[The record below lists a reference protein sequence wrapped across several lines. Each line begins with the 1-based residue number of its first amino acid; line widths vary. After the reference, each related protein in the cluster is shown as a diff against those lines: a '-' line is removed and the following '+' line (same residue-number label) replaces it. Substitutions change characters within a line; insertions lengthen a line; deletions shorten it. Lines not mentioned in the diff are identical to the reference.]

1 MMVVHGEISNAQAT
15 HFVERLQR
23 LGQDFAQQ
31 HLTDQKV
38 SDEHKRPYTLVIGM
52 RSWLFAPF
60 RELKRP
66 EVQIR
71 KH

>member
-1 MMVVHGEISNAQAT
+1 MN
-15 HFVERLQR
+15 FVERLQR
-23 LGQDFAQQ
+23 FGQDFAQQ

-38 SDEHKRPYTLVIGM
+38 SAEHKRGYTLVIGM

-66 EVQIR
+66 EVPIK